1 MKNEVFYPNAPHDK
15 LSLPVPADAPSGAP
29 VIVGSIVGVLATK
42 ENQGG
47 NPDGYGSVWCE
58 GVYRLLVIT
67 NTALTVG
74 APVYIITAQSGNPAT
89 ALTTTSNSG
98 ANPVFGYALEA
109 KGTAPATIRV
119 KLAKV

>member
-29 VIVGSIVGVLATK
+29 VIIGSIVGVLATK

-58 GVYRLLVIT
+58 GVYRLKVVT

-74 APVYIITAQSGNPAT
+74 APVYIIAANSGNPDT
-89 ALTTTSNSG
+89 ALTPTASG
-98 ANPVFGYALEA
+98 NTLFGYAVEA